1 MFRVNCLQVES
12 ASYEYKRLRVSS
24 LRVRY
29 LRVTSGLRDLSK
41 DAGVSCLH
49 VSSLS

>member
-1 MFRVNCLQVES
+1 MFRVDCLQVES
-12 ASYEYKRLRVSS
+12 ASYEYKR

-41 DAGVSCLH
+41 EAGVSCLH